1 MKKAKIR
8 IRQNDRIRERKNLK
22 QRRALKTNK
31 HIYNFQ
37 QFQARSF
44 AENIF
49 IGKITLSNANENQ
62 SNLLIN

>member
-1 MKKAKIR
+1 MKKAKI
-8 IRQNDRIRERKNLK
+8 
-22 QRRALKTNK
+22 
-31 HIYNFQ
+31 IYTIQ

-62 SNLLIN
+62 SNLLIKKNLNQKFLRK